1 MSLEFVIIPFNSTFE
16 ETALTIKSN
25 ITDSIPSIEV
35 AFDSDYSK
43 SYNNR
48 LNKWKQADYNIIMVN
63 QDYIEDN
70 YMYVTIDGKQE
81 RMTID
86 EFIELMSN
94 FEQNDDNSDSSNKSG
109 EEDNC
114 VIC

>member
-25 ITDSIPSIEV
+25 ITDSIPSIEL

-48 LNKWKQADYNIIMVN
+48 LNKWKQEDYNIIMVN
-63 QDYIEDN
+63 QDY
-70 YMYVTIDGKQE
+70 IDGKQE

-94 FEQNDDNSDSSNKSG
+94 FEQNDDNSDSSDKSG
-109 EEDNC
+109 GEDNC
-114 VIC
+114 IIC

>member
-25 ITDSIPSIEV
+25 ITDSISSIEV

-48 LNKWKQADYNIIMVN
+48 LNKWKQEDYNIIMVN
-63 QDYIEDN
+63 QDYIESN
-70 YMYVTIDGKQE
+70 YIHVTIDAKQE
-81 RMTID
+81 QMTVE
-86 EFIELMSN
+86 EFIDLVSN
-94 FEQNDDNSDSSNKSG
+94 FEHNDDASDSG